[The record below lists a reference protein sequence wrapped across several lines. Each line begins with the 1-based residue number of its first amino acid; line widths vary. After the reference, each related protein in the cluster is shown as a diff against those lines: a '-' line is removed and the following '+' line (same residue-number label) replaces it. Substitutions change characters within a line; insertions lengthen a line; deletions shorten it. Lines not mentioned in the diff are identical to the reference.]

1 MRLSVALDAMG
12 GDFGPQV
19 TVPAAVQALL
29 HNPALKVILIGD
41 HAEISSQLSLLNHA
55 SHPRIQIVHSDHVIA
70 NDTQPAK
77 ALRRSMG
84 SSMRVALE
92 LVAKGEADAC
102 VSAGNTGALVG
113 LSRYLIKL
121 LPGVDKPA
129 LVSMLPTRMGNKSWL
144 LDLGANVACDAD
156 TLFQFAVM
164 GTVLAEQH
172 NVASPRVALLNI
184 GEEDIKGNDLVKQ
197 CAEQLSQSPDVNYS
211 GYIEG
216 DQIYSAMADV
226 IVCDGF
232 VGNVCLKTSEGV
244 ARMFIESLRSAVG
257 QNPIRRWFAK
267 WLFAD
272 LITEFKQ
279 LNPDQ
284 YNGASLLGLRGIVV
298 KSHGRADIAAF
309 ATAINEA
316 VHEVKHQIPTKISD
330 RLEAVLLERHY

>member
-1 MRLSVALDAMG
+1 MGLSVALDAMG

-19 TVPAAVQALL
+19 TVPAVVQALL
-29 HNPALKVILIGD
+29 QNPALKVIIIGD
-41 HAEISSQLSLLNHA
+41 LAEISSQLTLLNHA
-55 SHPRIQIVHSDHVIA
+55 HHPRIRIVHCDHVIA
-70 NDTQPAK
+70 NDTQPSK

-84 SSMRVALE
+84 SSMRIALE
-92 LVAKGEADAC
+92 MVASGEADAC

-113 LSRYLIKL
+113 LSRYLLKL
-121 LPGVDKPA
+121 LPGVDRPA
-129 LVSMLPTRMGNKSWL
+129 LVSQIPTLQERSTWL

-164 GTVLAEQH
+164 GAVLAEQH
-172 NVASPRVALLNI
+172 DIASPKVALLNI

-197 CAEQLSQSPDVNYS
+197 CAEQLSQSPDVNFQ

-216 DQIYSAMADV
+216 DQIYTGQADV

-232 VGNVCLKTSEGV
+232 VGNVSLKTSEGV
-244 ARMFIESLRSAVG
+244 ARLFIDRIRNTVG
-257 QNPIRRWFAK
+257 RNPLRRWLAK

-272 LITEFKQ
+272 LFESFKQ

-298 KSHGRADIAAF
+298 KSHGRADVAAF
-309 ATAINEA
+309 ANAINEA
-316 VHEVKHQIPTKISD
+316 VLEVEHQIPNKIND
-330 RLEAVLLERHY
+330 RLEALLLERHY

>member
-1 MRLSVALDAMG
+1 MGLSVAVDAMG

-19 TVPAAVQALL
+19 TVPAVVQALL
-29 HNPALKVILIGD
+29 QNPALKVILIGD
-41 HAEISSQLSLLNHA
+41 KAEISSQLTLLIHA
-55 SHPRIQIVHSDHVIA
+55 PLSRIQIVHCEHVIG
-70 NDTQPAK
+70 NDTHPAQ
-77 ALRRSMG
+77 ALRRSAG

-92 LVAKGEADAC
+92 MVERGDADAC

-113 LSRYLIKL
+113 LSRYLLKL
-121 LPGVDKPA
+121 LPGVEKPA
-129 LVSMLPTRMGNKSWL
+129 LISMIPTLIGQKSFL

-164 GTVLAEQH
+164 GSVLAEQH
-172 NVASPRVALLNI
+172 GYSSPKVALLNI
-184 GEEDIKGNDLVKQ
+184 GEEDIKGNDLVKR
-197 CAEQLSQSPDVNYS
+197 CAELLSQSPDVNYT

-216 DQIYSAMADV
+216 DQIYSGAADV

-244 ARMFIESLRSAVG
+244 ARMFVDAMRNAVG
-257 QNPIRRWFAK
+257 MHPVKRWIAK
-267 WLFAD
+267 WLFSG
-272 LITEFKQ
+272 LINDFKQ

-309 ATAINEA
+309 THAINEA
-316 VHEVKHQIPTKISD
+316 VLEVQHQIPTKISD